1 MGIKSYPFHL
11 LLETEYLTRL
21 CVLVEFSLS
30 FFSFSLVNELR
41 LPFCINYTL
50 RDTSAVQFWR
60 EYFFVSRLFAKTNIS
75 SGKKVKNFYS
85 QWSRKPFRNLKNL
98 WCVDCGF
105 RLLSWIVEQNVI
117 LQIVK
122 WLGTHHVSAI
132 SLLINVSVMKCL
144 GLDWENHLAI
154 SV

>member
-1 MGIKSYPFHL
+1 MAIKSYPFHV

-41 LPFCINYTL
+41 PPFCINYTL
-50 RDTSAVQFWR
+50 RDTLQWNFGG
-60 EYFFVSRLFAKTNIS
+60 NIFS
-75 SGKKVKNFYS
+75 FLGSLLKRSIFSGKKVKNFYS

-98 WCVDCGF
+98 WCVDCVF

-122 WLGTHHVSAI
+122 WLGTHVSAI
-132 SLLINVSVMKCL
+132 SLLIKVSVMKCL
-144 GLDWENHLAI
+144 GLDSENHSAI